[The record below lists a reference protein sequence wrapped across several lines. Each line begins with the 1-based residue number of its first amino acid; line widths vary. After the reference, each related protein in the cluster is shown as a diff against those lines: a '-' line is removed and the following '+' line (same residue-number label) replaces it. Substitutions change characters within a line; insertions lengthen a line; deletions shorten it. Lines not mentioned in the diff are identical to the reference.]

1 MKAVVMTAKGGPEV
15 LQVTEFPTPTIA
27 TPHDVLVRL
36 KAAAVNPL
44 DTKIRQA
51 HMMFPDNLPAVLG
64 CDGAGV
70 VEQIG
75 TAVHRFKPGD
85 EVYFFNN
92 GLGGPPGNYCEYA
105 VLHENFAA
113 AKPRNLSFS
122 EAAAVPLVL
131 ITAWE
136 ALVYRADLQA
146 HERILVHAGVGGVGH
161 VAVQLARHLGAR
173 VATTVSGADK
183 AALAKSLGAELTIDY
198 KTQDFV
204 DASRA
209 WTDGQGVDVVFDTVG
224 GATFCQSFAAARLY
238 GRVISLLSTRCEL
251 ADINTARLRNL
262 IVGYVQMTAPLYF
275 ADEAARRNQ
284 TRILEQG
291 AKLIE
296 DGKLKVIVSETLPL
310 ARAADAHRKIEEGRT
325 AGKIVLEIP

>member
-15 LQVTEFPTPTIA
+15 LQVTELPTPA
-27 TPHDVLVRL
+27 LRTPHDLLVRL

-70 VEQIG
+70 VEQVG
-75 TAVHRFKPGD
+75 ATVHRFRPGD

-105 VLHENFAA
+105 VLHEDFAA

-136 ALVYRADLQA
+136 ALVYRAGLQA
-146 HERILVHAGVGGVGH
+146 HHRVLVHAGVGGVGH
-161 VAVQLARHLGAR
+161 VALQLARHLGAQ
-173 VATTVSGADK
+173 VAATVSGPDK

-198 KTQDFV
+198 RTENFV
-204 DASRA
+204 EASLA
-209 WTDGQGVDVVFDTVG
+209 WTEGRGVDVVFDTVG
-224 GATFCQSFAAARLY
+224 GVTFCQSFAAARLY

-251 ADINTARLRNL
+251 PEINTARLRNL
-262 IVGYVQMTAPLYF
+262 IIGYVQMTAPLF
-275 ADEAARRNQ
+275 FGDTEARRCQ

-296 DGKLKVIVSETLPL
+296 EGTLKVIVSEVMPL
-310 ARAADAHRKIEEGRT
+310 ERAADAHRKIEAGGT
-325 AGKIVLEIP
+325 TGKIVLEIA

>member
-1 MKAVVMTAKGGPEV
+1 MKAVIMTAPGGPEV
-15 LQVTEFPTPTIA
+15 LKVADFPTPSIA

-70 VEQIG
+70 VEQAG
-75 TAVHRFKPGD
+75 AAVRRFKPGD

-92 GLGGPPGNYCEYA
+92 GLGGAPGNYCEYT
-105 VLHENFAA
+105 VLHEDFAA
-113 AKPRNLSFS
+113 AKPRNLSFA
-122 EAAAVPLVL
+122 EAAAAPLVL

-146 HERILVHAGVGGVGH
+146 HERILIHAGAGGVGH
-161 VAVQLARHLGAR
+161 VAVQLARHRGAR
-173 VATTVSGADK
+173 VAATISGADK
-183 AALAKSLGAELTIDY
+183 AALVGSLGAEFAIDY
-198 KTQDFV
+198 KQQDFV
-204 DASRA
+204 EASRA
-209 WTDGQGVDVVFDTVG
+209 WSDGRGVDVVLDTVG
-224 GATFCQSFAAARLY
+224 GATFCKSFAAARLY
-238 GRVISLLSTRCEL
+238 GRVISLLSTRCEM
-251 ADINTARLRNL
+251 AEINTARLRNL
-262 IVGYVQMTAPLYF
+262 IIGYVQITAPLYF
-275 ADEAARRNQ
+275 GDHEARRNQ

-296 DGKLKVIVSETLPL
+296 EGKLKVIVSEVLPL

-325 AGKIVLEIP
+325 TGKIVLEIA